1 MHPFVA
7 AQIAITF
14 QHEAEQRT
22 RTIRADLARRGPGFG
37 LSPGRRAGRSRR
49 A

>member
-22 RTIRADLARRGPGFG
+22 AMLRQDLSRRGP
-37 LSPGRRAGRSRR
+37 RRRSRR
-49 A
+49 K

>member
-14 QHEAEQRT
+14 QHEAEQRAAML
-22 RTIRADLARRGPGFG
+22 REDLTRRGP
-37 LSPGRRAGRSRR
+37 RRRSRR
-49 A
+49 K

>member
-14 QHEAEQRT
+14 QHEAEQRSAML
-22 RTIRADLARRGPGFG
+22 REDLT
-37 LSPGRRAGRSRR
+37 RRAPRRRSRR
-49 A
+49 K

>member
-14 QHEAEQRT
+14 QHEVEQRT
-22 RTIRADLARRGPGFG
+22 AMLREDLTRRGS
-37 LSPGRRAGRSRR
+37 SPRRRTRR
-49 A
+49 K

>member
-14 QHEAEQRT
+14 QHEVEQRT
-22 RTIRADLARRGPGFG
+22 AILREDLTRRSPRRRTRRK
-37 LSPGRRAGRSRR
+37 
-49 A
+49 

>member
-14 QHEAEQRT
+14 QHEAEQRS
-22 RTIRADLARRGPGFG
+22 RTIRQDLERRGP
-37 LSPGRRAGRSRR
+37 RRRGRSRR

>member
-14 QHEAEQRT
+14 QHEAEQRVAT
-22 RTIRADLARRGPGFG
+22 LRHDLDRRGP
-37 LSPGRRAGRSRR
+37 RRRSRKK
-49 A
+49 

>member
-14 QHEAEQRT
+14 AHEAEQRT
-22 RTIRADLARRGPGFG
+22 SILRQDLARRGPG
-37 LSPGRRAGRSRR
+37 RRSRR
-49 A
+49 GA

>member
-14 QHEAEQRT
+14 THEAEQRS
-22 RTIRADLARRGPGFG
+22 RTIRDDLTRRGPRTRRRPHRF
-37 LSPGRRAGRSRR
+37 RRA
-49 A
+49 